1 MRDPRIDFWRGLAL
15 VFIFWDHIPGNRL
28 GELTLRNIGL
38 SDAAEL
44 FVFLAGFGAAK
55 AWGPLL
61 LRQGY
66 AVACQRILKRAA
78 TLYVAHIFLMV
89 LLMAVVFVA
98 NAHVE
103 TRDFISEMHLETFLT
118 APDRVLVDAVLLRF
132 RPVLLDP
139 LPLYIVLVL
148 AMGAALPLLVHRPL
162 LLLALSGLLYA
173 LWPDLRWPSRFGD
186 PGWFFNPLAWQFL
199 FFIGALA
206 ALHGQRLTGLLA
218 SRPAQAAAAMLLV
231 AAAALA
237 FSWRVPDLHDQV
249 MPQAVAHWLYPID
262 KTNLDILRL
271 IHFLLLAWLAAVWVP
286 AGRWT
291 AALPARL
298 LQAMGRR
305 SLPVFCAGVVLV
317 PVADALA
324 TVAGSTL
331 MADLLVGF
339 GGFAAMAVLALVL
352 DWFARPLPTPRPAV

>member
-1 MRDPRIDFWRGLAL
+1 MRDPRVDVWRGLAL

-66 AVACQRILKRAA
+66 AAACRRILKRAA

-89 LLMAVVFVA
+89 LLLAVVFVA

-103 TRDFISEMHLETFLT
+103 TRDFITEMHLEPFLT
-118 APDRVLVDAVLLRF
+118 SPDRVLVDAVLLRF

-148 AMGAALPLLVHRPL
+148 AMGAVLPLLVHRPL
-162 LLLALSGLLYA
+162 LLLSGSVALYA
-173 LWPDLRWPSRFGD
+173 LWPDLPGQARFGG
-186 PGWFFNPLAWQFL
+186 PGWFFNPLAWQVL
-199 FFIGALA
+199 FFLGALV
-206 ALHGQRLTGLLA
+206 ALHGHRLARLTG
-218 SRPAQAAAAMLLV
+218 SRPAQVVVAGILV
-231 AAAALA
+231 LAAALA
-237 FSWRVPDLHDQV
+237 LSWRVPDLHDRV
-249 MPQAVAHWLYPID
+249 VPQAVAQWLYPID
-262 KTNLDILRL
+262 KTNLDVLRL
-271 IHFLLLAWLAAVWVP
+271 GHFLLLAWLASVLIP

-291 AALPARL
+291 DCGPARL
-298 LQAMGRR
+298 LRLLGRQ

-324 TVAGSTL
+324 TLAGSTL
-331 MADLLVGF
+331 AADLLVGA
-339 GGFAAMAVLALVL
+339 GGVLVLAALALLV
-352 DWFARPLPTPRPAV
+352 DWLSRPLPEPRTA